1 MGRYHLIEID
11 LYIVH
16 DIDLDEDEYFLAFF
30 LTGAY
35 QEILGMRHNL
45 FTHPTEA
52 VVTFDENGNYKLEN
66 LIEAQNLMDVLG
78 GMDYNINLID
88 KQLKYMI
95 EESPLLTRSKKR
107 DFLGKLYL
115 FLVENWLS

>member
-1 MGRYHLIEID
+1 
-11 LYIVH
+11 
-16 DIDLDEDEYFLAFF
+16 
-30 LTGAY
+30 
-35 QEILGMRHNL
+35 MRHNL